1 MPVASLR
8 NVSPGDLGDAIQLTD
23 AMSRL
28 ITALPGSNSADVQ
41 AAVNSLLVDMVAF
54 TKELIKT
61 ELPVAEAALLKAA
74 TAE

>member
-8 NVSPGDLGDAIQLTD
+8 NVSPDDLETAIQVTD

-28 ITALPGSNSADVQ
+28 ITALPGSNSAEVQ
-41 AAVNSLLVDMVAF
+41 ASVNTLLVDMAAY

-61 ELPVAEAALLKAA
+61 ELPLTPTE
-74 TAE
+74 

>member
-1 MPVASLR
+1 MPVATPR
-8 NVSPGDLGDAIQLTD
+8 RVDPDDLNQATQLTD

-28 ITALPGSNSADVQ
+28 ITALPGSNSAEVQ

-61 ELPVAEAALLKAA
+61 ELPAEPAALKS
-74 TAE
+74 E

>member
-1 MPVASLR
+1 MPVATPR
-8 NVSPGDLGDAIQLTD
+8 RVNPDDLNQATQLTD

-28 ITALPGSNSADVQ
+28 ITALPGSNSAEVQ

-61 ELPVAEAALLKAA
+61 ELLQAPETLKAA
-74 TAE
+74 E